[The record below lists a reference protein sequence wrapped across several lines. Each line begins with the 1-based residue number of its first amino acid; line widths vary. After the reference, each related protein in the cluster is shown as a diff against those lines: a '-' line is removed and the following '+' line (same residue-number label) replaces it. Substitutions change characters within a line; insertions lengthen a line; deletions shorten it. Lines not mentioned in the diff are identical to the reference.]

1 MADLKAQ
8 IEITADASGVEAGV
22 TKAKRSLKDLGTT
35 AATEGRKAS
44 DGLSNAGRGAD
55 DAAKKIERSTK
66 SLINSIQRTTAAM
79 EAGSKSSSDYFR
91 ALANQRGISQDA
103 LKPYLTQLDA
113 VIAKQKAVGVSAGQ
127 TRQAMQQLPAQF
139 TDIATQ
145 LAGGQNPFLI
155 LLQQGGQ
162 IRDQFGGIGPA
173 LRGIASAINPVTVAV
188 AGLAVGFG
196 GLALAIASAEESAR
210 SFATIQA
217 QLSATGRSGALG
229 GNSDIKA
236 FITELSQAPGV
247 TRQVATE
254 IISELSKVHE
264 IGAPL
269 FKDLARLAVDY
280 AKATGTEIP
289 TAAKTLAQAFK
300 DPANG
305 AKQLDQALGTLSSS
319 QLQQIETLTRQ
330 NDLVGAQKVLFEAL
344 EGSIKGLASNALTP
358 LQTATNDLGN
368 AWDAA
373 MRKLDASE
381 GIRTLNSLLTRTV
394 ELVTFLVNNADKIG
408 GLGTIG
414 LTSVPG
420 IGGPAALAN
429 AITSGLKSGPRRNP
443 TASGKVTEDVAAAA
457 AATASAS
464 ANEDSVK
471 RGLEVAASYKT
482 ATRQIQELTQKQDG
496 LRASLAAAESA
507 YGKNSTQAKALADGI
522 KGIGEQIDSIR
533 KKGSKGGS
541 GSSEILAQG
550 RLDIERIQ
558 AEAAEATNA
567 LANQQ
572 KILDA
577 QRAANLIEDRQYY
590 AEKKRLAAESSQAQV
605 DALEKENDALAA
617 QNLTKADALNRDRQ
631 IVVNQQKI
639 AKLQADATANQT
651 ILDIQAASAIET
663 KTRAMQAAVAAAQQY
678 VSTAG
683 RQAQRD
689 IEGLGRGNLQRQI
702 DQQRNQREDQFLARS
717 DVLNAQLRA
726 KQINQEEFNTY
737 MQLERA
743 AYEGVLEIDRQAWAK
758 RLAIM
763 QDGIKGA
770 QEALANYIV
779 YTQDAYSRANQLVTE
794 GLSGLASALT
804 DSLWDMNLDSF
815 KEFGERLGKQILQGI
830 VEQQITGPIAQW
842 LQTGLSQD
850 GGSVFGQILGALTGT
865 GGKSTPLD
873 GLLGNAGSSAS
884 TGAMAASATAATT
897 SLTALTTA
905 AMSAATSL
913 ALIGANAVGS
923 SGGDALGAFIG
934 AMGFSDGGY
943 TGAGGKNEI
952 AGAVHK
958 GEYVINAES
967 TRSLGLNFLE
977 RLNQRGHGYARGGYV
992 GPIMAGDLRGSDRGR
1007 AGDQYSVNVQG
1018 QPGMNHSTLL
1028 QQGRKIAEGIALAQ
1042 QRNG

>member
-44 DGLSNAGRGAD
+44 EGLSNAGRGAD
-55 DAAKKIERSTK
+55 DAAKKVERSTR

-127 TRQAMQQLPAQF
+127 TAAAMRGLPAQF

-145 LAGGQNPFLI
+145 LAGGGNPFLV

-162 IRDQFGGIGPA
+162 IKDQFGGIGPA

-289 TAAKTLAQAFK
+289 AAAKTLAQAFK

-457 AATASAS
+457 AATAAAS

-496 LRASLAAAESA
+496 LRASLTAAESA

-533 KKGSKGGS
+533 KKGSKGS

-590 AEKKRLAAESSQAQV
+590 AEKKRLASESSQAQV

-617 QNLTKADALNRDRQ
+617 QKLTKADALNRDRQ

-651 ILDIQAASAIET
+651 ILDIQAAAAIET

-726 KQINQEEFNTY
+726 KQINEQEFAQY
-737 MQLERA
+737 MELERQ
-743 AYEGVLEIDRQAWAK
+743 AYESVLQIDREAWAARIAVMK
-758 RLAIM
+758 
-763 QDGIKGA
+763 DGVKGA
-770 QEALANYIV
+770 QEVLQNYIDFV
-779 YTQDAYSRANQLVTE
+779 NDAYTRSGQIVAD
-794 GLSGLASALT
+794 GLRGFNDALT
-804 DSLWDMNLDSF
+804 DSTFTGDLSSWKSFGESLGRQVLSGIYETYVTSNLAKTLKEQLGGDSF
-815 KEFGERLGKQILQGI
+815 FGDILQL
-830 VEQQITGPIAQW
+830 ITGGKGSGGAA
-842 LQTGLSQD
+842 
-850 GGSVFGQILGALTGT
+850 GGSSASSGAATAAMASSATAASASLGALT
-865 GGKSTPLD
+865 
-873 GLLGNAGSSAS
+873 A
-884 TGAMAASATAATT
+884 AAS
-897 SLTALTTA
+897 
-905 AMSAATSL
+905 SAATAL

-923 SGGDALGAFIG
+923 AGGDALGSFIG
-934 AMGFSDGGY
+934 SMGWAEGGY
-943 TGAGGKNEI
+943 TGDGGKYQP
-952 AGAVHK
+952 AGIVHA
-958 GEYVINAES
+958 GEFV
-967 TRSLGLNFLE
+967 LNKEATTGIGPTGRAFLE
-977 RLNQRGHGYARGGYV
+977 RLNRRGYADGGFV
-992 GPIMAGDLRGSDRGR
+992 SPMSGGNSSSPIARSTTNNNVFNMNFSGNTSRDTASQVALRVSRE
-1007 AGDQYSVNVQG
+1007 
-1018 QPGMNHSTLL
+1018 L
-1028 QQGRKIAEGIALAQ
+1028 QRSGKNA
-1042 QRNG
+1042 

>member
-44 DGLSNAGRGAD
+44 EGLSNAGRGAD
-55 DAAKKIERSTK
+55 DAAKKVERSTR

-91 ALANQRGISQDA
+91 AIANQRGISQDA

-113 VIAKQKAVGVSAGQ
+113 VIAKQKAVGVSAAQ
-127 TRQAMQQLPAQF
+127 TAAAMRGLPAQF

-145 LAGGQNPFLI
+145 LAGGGNPFLV

-162 IRDQFGGIGPA
+162 IKDQFGGIGPA

-289 TAAKTLAQAFK
+289 AAAKTLAQAFK

-443 TASGKVTEDVAAAA
+443 TASGKVTESVTAAA
-457 AATASAS
+457 AATAAESVT
-464 ANEDSVK
+464 EDAIK
-471 RGLEVAASYKT
+471 RGLA
-482 ATRQIQELTQKQDG
+482 
-496 LRASLAAAESA
+496 LAATYKSDAERVREFRQEQEGLNTA
-507 YGKNSTQAKALADGI
+507 LKAAEQRYGKNSEQAKKLAAGI
-522 KGIGEQIDSIR
+522 KGIDERIEQIN
-533 KKGSKGGS
+533 KKGAGDAHSQL
-541 GSSEILAQG
+541 LAQG

-567 LANQQ
+567 LTNQQ

-617 QNLTKADALNRDRQ
+617 QKLTKADALNRDRQ
-631 IVVNQQKI
+631 ILVNQQKI

-651 ILDIQAASAIET
+651 ILDIQAAAAIET

-689 IEGLGRGNLQRQI
+689 IEGMGRGNLQRQI

-726 KQINQEEFNTY
+726 KQINEQEFAQY
-737 MQLERA
+737 MELERK
-743 AYEGVLEIDRQAWAK
+743 AYESVLQIDREAWAARIAVMK
-758 RLAIM
+758 
-763 QDGIKGA
+763 DGVKGA
-770 QEALANYIV
+770 QEVLQNYIDFV
-779 YTQDAYSRANQLVTE
+779 NDAYTRSGQIVSDGLRGFNDALTE
-794 GLSGLASALT
+794 STFTGDMSSWKSFGESLGRQVLSGIYETYVTSNLAQTLKEQLGGDSFFGDILQLITGGKGSGGAAGGASSGAATAAMASSATAASA
-804 DSLWDMNLDSF
+804 S
-815 KEFGERLGKQILQGI
+815 
-830 VEQQITGPIAQW
+830 
-842 LQTGLSQD
+842 
-850 GGSVFGQILGALTGT
+850 LGALT
-865 GGKSTPLD
+865 
-873 GLLGNAGSSAS
+873 A
-884 TGAMAASATAATT
+884 AAS
-897 SLTALTTA
+897 
-905 AMSAATSL
+905 SAATAL

-923 SGGDALGAFIG
+923 AGGDALGSFIG
-934 AMGFSDGGY
+934 SMGWADGGY
-943 TGAGGKNEI
+943 TGDGGKYQP
-952 AGAVHK
+952 AGIVHA
-958 GEYVINAES
+958 GEFV
-967 TRSLGLNFLE
+967 LNKEATAGIGPTGRAFLE
-977 RLNQRGHGYARGGYV
+977 RLNRRGYADGGFV
-992 GPIMAGDLRGSDRGR
+992 SPISGGGSSSPIARSTTNNNVFNMNFSGNTSRDTASQVALRVSRELQRSGR
-1007 AGDQYSVNVQG
+1007 DA
-1018 QPGMNHSTLL
+1018 
-1028 QQGRKIAEGIALAQ
+1028 
-1042 QRNG
+1042 